1 MKNTL
6 LCLLTLNL
14 CAGVFAQT
22 VKTYAGMQYTGSGSY
37 TGYRNNHKD
46 SVLFSA
52 PMGIEVDTAGRLY
65 VSNEHNIFWIQ
76 GNTAFLAAGYT
87 LDPSDAGAADS
98 KDAAGSVARFS
109 RPVGMAINPNTN
121 EMMICDQDNNQIRK
135 MEKYINNSTQQIV
148 TTFAGVKLLNG
159 AFQDGA
165 KASAK
170 FNGPVGIAVAANGD
184 MYVADRNN
192 HVIRKI
198 SGGNVTTIAGL
209 SGTSGNANGTGSAA
223 RFAAPY
229 NVCIDGND
237 LLVADYGNSAVR
249 KINLSTFAVTDLITS
264 GLFGPKDLCKVG
276 SVLYIAEGLCV
287 KRYES
292 GLLSLYVGSNSQ
304 QGYVNADGS
313 SARFSDITGIVY
325 HPKLNML
332 YVVDNGN
339 NVVRSISPNAR
350 PVCRFTVST
359 TAATKGQTV
368 ILTSTSANSPKTFK
382 WTINPSSY
390 TLLNNTK
397 LTDSVV
403 YLSFS
408 QIGTYSVK
416 LWVSNQSGADSLLK
430 SNHIVISAVTA
441 PPVVDFSASKTNPI
455 TNEVISLVDLSTNTP
470 TSWKW
475 RISPGQFI
483 WMNGTDSTSK
493 IPNVKF
499 TNGNNF
505 TITLIASN
513 AEGSNSLTKV
523 NYIKVNG
530 SSINSLSNSSVFVA
544 YPNPA
549 NNVLAINAFVKGSV
563 QVMDAFG
570 RVIETIEVE
579 EGVNEINTSNYNNGA
594 YFIQF
599 INENGIYSERII
611 VNHN

>member
-22 VKTYAGMQYTGSGSY
+22 VKTHAGMQYTGTGSF

-46 SVLFSA
+46 TVLFSA

-87 LDPSDAGAADS
+87 LDPTDPGAADS
-98 KDAAGSVARFS
+98 KDFAGSQSRFS
-109 RPVGMAINPNTN
+109 RPAGLAINPNTN
-121 EMMICDQDNNQIRK
+121 ELMVADLDNNQIRK
-135 MEKYINNSTQQIV
+135 VERYINNATQQVV

-159 AFQDGA
+159 AYLDAA

-170 FNGPVGIAVAANGD
+170 FNGPVGIAVASNGD
-184 MYVADRNN
+184 IYVADRNN

-209 SGTSGNANGTGSAA
+209 AGTSGHTNGTGSAA
-223 RFAAPY
+223 RFSAPY
-229 NVCIDGND
+229 NVFVDGND
-237 LLVADYGNSAVR
+237 LLVADYGNSAIR

-292 GLLSLYVGSNSQ
+292 SLLSIYVGSNSQ
-304 QGYVNADGS
+304 QGYVNADGAA
-313 SARFSDITGIVY
+313 ARFEDITGIVY

-332 YVVDNGN
+332 YVVDMGN

-350 PVCRFTVST
+350 PVCNFTAST
-359 TAATKGQTV
+359 TSATKGQTI
-368 ILTSTSANSPKTFK
+368 ILTNTSTNSPKSFK
-382 WTINPSSY
+382 WTISPTTY
-390 TLLNNTK
+390 TLLNSTS

-408 QIGTYSVK
+408 QTGTYSVK

-441 PPVVDFSASKTNPI
+441 PPVVDFAATKVNPV
-455 TNEVISLVDLSTNTP
+455 TNEVISLIDLSTNTP
-470 TSWKW
+470 TAWKW
-475 RISPGQFI
+475 RITPGNFI

-505 TITLIASN
+505 TVTLIASN
-513 AEGSNSLTKV
+513 TEGSNYLTKID
-523 NYIKVNG
+523 YIKVNG
-530 SSINSLSNSSVFVA
+530 SSINSLSHSSVFVS

-549 NNVLAINAFVKGSV
+549 NDVLTINAFVKGSV
-563 QVMDAFG
+563 QILDAYG
-570 RVIETIEVE
+570 RVIETLSVE
-579 EGVNEINTSNYNNGA
+579 EGLNEINTSNYNNGA

>member
-1 MKNTL
+1 
-6 LCLLTLNL
+6 
-14 CAGVFAQT
+14 
-22 VKTYAGMQYTGSGSY
+22 
-37 TGYRNNHKD
+37 
-46 SVLFSA
+46 
-52 PMGIEVDTAGRLY
+52 
-65 VSNEHNIFWIQ
+65 
-76 GNTAFLAAGYT
+76 
-87 LDPSDAGAADS
+87 
-98 KDAAGSVARFS
+98 
-109 RPVGMAINPNTN
+109 
-121 EMMICDQDNNQIRK
+121 
-135 MEKYINNSTQQIV
+135 
-148 TTFAGVKLLNG
+148 
-159 AFQDGA
+159 
-165 KASAK
+165 
-170 FNGPVGIAVAANGD
+170 
-184 MYVADRNN
+184 
-192 HVIRKI
+192 
-198 SGGNVTTIAGL
+198 
-209 SGTSGNANGTGSAA
+209 
-223 RFAAPY
+223 
-229 NVCIDGND
+229 
-237 LLVADYGNSAVR
+237 LVADYGNSAVR